1 VYTSPRSIEQDQQ
14 ALLPTSR
21 FLRACQGLPVDATP
35 VWFMRQAG
43 RYMPEYRAIR
53 EKHSLL
59 EIVRQPDLA
68 AEITLQPVRL
78 LGVDA
83 AILFADILLPV
94 VPMGLSLEFVKGEGP
109 SISDPVRSM
118 ADIDGMRRLEPEDD
132 LGHVLEAIKLI
143 RRELDGEDIPLIGF
157 AGAPF
162 TVASYMIEGG
172 PSRTYRHT
180 KGLMHAQPE
189 IWEMLMSLLAD
200 SLANYLVAQVE
211 AGAQAVQLF
220 DSWVGNLTSF
230 DYLRY
235 VLPYTQQVI
244 KRVEASGVPVIHFG
258 TDTATLLPLLKKAG
272 GSVFGL
278 DWRIN
283 LAEGWNVLGPEVAV
297 QGNLDPVALFDP
309 IPVLK
314 GQVID
319 ILKLAG
325 GRPGHIFNLG
335 HGILPETPVDHVK
348 AVVEIVHEH
357 TANSKNYK
365 VWELK

>member
-1 VYTSPRSIEQDQQ
+1 VIILK
-14 ALLPTSR
+14 AILPVLTNPEPIQKSKTVDPATPR
-21 FLRACQGLPVDATP
+21 FLRACHGLPVDTTP

-53 EKHSLL
+53 EKHTLL
-59 EIVRQPDLA
+59 EIVQQPQLA
-68 AEITLQPVRL
+68 AEVTLQPVHK

-94 VPMGLSLEFVKGEGP
+94 VPMGLPLEFVKGEGP
-109 SISDPVRSM
+109 SISPPIRNIK
-118 ADIDGMRRLEPEDD
+118 DIQGLRRLDAESD
-132 LGHVLEAIKLI
+132 LGYVMEAVRLV
-143 RRELDGEDIPLIGF
+143 RRELESENIPLIGF

-172 PSRTYRHT
+172 PSRSYRNT

-189 IWEMLMSLLAD
+189 AWEMLLRLLAD
-200 SLANYLVAQVE
+200 SLANYLIAQVE

-220 DSWVGNLTSF
+220 DSWVGNLNPL

-235 VLPYTQQVI
+235 VLPYTQSVI
-244 KRVEASGVPVIHFG
+244 QQVEASGVPVIHFG
-258 TDTATLLPLLKKAG
+258 TDTAALLPLFRKAG
-272 GSVFGL
+272 GSVIGL

-283 LAEGWNVLGPEVAV
+283 LDAGWSAIGPDFAV

-309 IPVLK
+309 IPVLH

-319 ILKLAG
+319 VLKLAG

-348 AVVEIVHEH
+348 AVVDIVHEYS
-357 TANSKNYK
+357 ANA
-365 VWELK
+365 